1 MPVLAPRIWT
11 LQGGVCDRL
20 LPPGTRAGPSAS
32 AVPGFQISALEA
44 PRSPTRGMDEGDGL
58 LVNGELAEVLKLVHS
73 VRTGLSDS
81 TLQIHF
87 VAVGFRN
94 LVTVPPT
101 TPSTARR
108 WVLL

>member
-1 MPVLAPRIWT
+1 MTGYSLRG
-11 LQGGVCDRL
+11 LGQG
-20 LPPGTRAGPSAS
+20 PPPPQRRDSRS
-32 AVPGFQISALEA
+32 LHWKR

-81 TLQIHF
+81 MLQMHF